1 MIKNFTSFIKNR
13 PAFAVGFMFSTSSLL
28 FGIWVASI
36 PGIKSRLGFTD
47 GSLGL
52 SLLLS
57 PLGAITG
64 MLLSTRVF
72 SKIPV
77 GRWMFTGYIILC
89 CIMMLQINS
98 TNRIMFWIC
107 LYCLGTIS
115 FLNGVSANATVN
127 LMEKRYDRLL
137 M

>member
-1 MIKNFTSFIKNR
+1 MIKNFYSFIRNR
-13 PAFAVGFMFSTSSLL
+13 SAFSVGFMFATSSLL
-28 FGIWVASI
+28 FAIWVASI
-36 PGIKSRLGFTD
+36 PGIKARLGFTD

-64 MLLSTRVF
+64 MLLSTRIF

-89 CIMMLQINS
+89 GIMILQINS
-98 TNRIMFWIC
+98 VNRLMFWIC
-107 LYCLGTIS
+107 LYCFGTIS
-115 FLNGVSANATVN
+115 
-127 LMEKRYDRLL
+127 
-137 M
+137 

>member
-1 MIKNFTSFIKNR
+1 MIRNFTSFIKNK
-13 PAFAVGFMFSTSSLL
+13 PALAVGLVFATSSLL

-47 GSLGL
+47 GSLGV

-64 MLLSTRVF
+64 MLISTRVF

-77 GRWMFTGYIILC
+77 GKWMFFGYMILC
-89 CIMMLQINS
+89 GVMILQINS
-98 TNRIMFWIC
+98 VNRIMFWTC
-107 LYCLGTIS
+107 LYCLGTTS

-127 LMEKRYDRLL
+127 LMEKKTN
-137 M
+137 